1 MMMMIHSVRD
11 RWLPYIYPNY
21 SELSNW
27 WRSHERKLLHE
38 RVIGCTNHLGE
49 CDINFHWAETLAVM
63 YLSSP
68 SHWQQCRAILPRSTV
83 PPLSLSLFPS
93 LLLPY
98 FLSYFRER
106 KLAPVSQRSE
116 IAANL
121 LDSLSAAAARDV
133 GDICGIFSLY
143 YQIFTGNLKNYHG

>member
-1 MMMMIHSVRD
+1 MIS
-11 RWLPYIYPNY
+11 LPNY
-21 SELSNW
+21 GELSNW

-63 YLSSP
+63 SP
-68 SHWQQCRAILPRSTV
+68 FVAVPLATMSRVITFPFTFYRISRRENW
-83 PPLSLSLFPS
+83 PPLTNG
-93 LLLPY
+93 
-98 FLSYFRER
+98 R
-106 KLAPVSQRSE
+106 QRSE

-121 LDSLSAAAARDV
+121 LDSLPPAAGGAEGDV
-133 GDICGIFSLY
+133 EDICGIFSLY

>member
-1 MMMMIHSVRD
+1 MMIHSVRD

-49 CDINFHWAETLAVM
+49 CDINFHWAETLAVV

-83 PPLSLSLFPS
+83 PPLSLSLSLFPS
-93 LLLPY
+93 LLPPY

-121 LDSLSAAAARDV
+121 LDSPSAAAAREE